1 VQTFASE
8 PSTAAPAVVM
18 KVNSHRR
25 ARPGEPQRRWS
36 PFRVR
41 DWRVP
46 TKLAAV
52 LVLPAVAFLVIA
64 GVQINS
70 SVATARQTES
80 FARGIKVGRELTA
93 LVHDLQTERDR
104 TAGVLAKAATT
115 PSGEPV
121 AVGAELTADYA
132 ATDGAFTA
140 FFNVSKALS
149 DASGVTAAGAKTISN
164 DVAQLSLVRDG
175 VHNRWLR
182 QSAVFDQYSAMI
194 QHLFDIVP
202 ADPDVGGD
210 AGLKQSVASLAD
222 LAQVKEL
229 TAQLRG
235 KIFAATTTGTF
246 SARTLAWRRPV
257 SSRSI
262 TTTRRPA
269 ATSSST
275 TSSPTVPSPT
285 TTTCPRIAPT
295 RR

>member
-1 VQTFASE
+1 
-8 PSTAAPAVVM
+8 M

-46 TKLAAV
+46 TQLAAV

-104 TAGVLAKAATT
+104 TAGVLAKAAMT
-115 PSGEPV
+115 PSAAPV
-121 AVGAELTADYA
+121 SVGAELTADYA
-132 ATDGAFTA
+132 ATDAAFAA

-149 DASGVTAAGAKTISN
+149 DASGVTAAGAKTIGN
-164 DVAQLSLVRDG
+164 DVVQLRLVRDG
-175 VHNRWLR
+175 VHNRWLL

-194 QHLFDIVP
+194 QPLFDIVP

-210 AGLKQSVASLAD
+210 
-222 LAQVKEL
+222 
-229 TAQLRG
+229 
-235 KIFAATTTGTF
+235 
-246 SARTLAWRRPV
+246 
-257 SSRSI
+257 
-262 TTTRRPA
+262 
-269 ATSSST
+269 TS
-275 TSSPTVPSPT
+275 
-285 TTTCPRIAPT
+285 
-295 RR
+295 